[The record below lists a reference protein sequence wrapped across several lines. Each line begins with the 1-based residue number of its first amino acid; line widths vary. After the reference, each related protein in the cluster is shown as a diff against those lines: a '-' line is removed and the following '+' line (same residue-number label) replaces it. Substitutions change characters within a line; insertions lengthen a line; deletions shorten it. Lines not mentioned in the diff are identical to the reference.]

1 MERLQQEFPE
11 EQGSY
16 ATLFCVQPWLDF
28 VPVTSSLV
36 VTDFSDRRHPAMAIR
51 EIAEQ
56 LWSVRRDFQT
66 DWVSPPNLF
75 ARICRLNAR
84 PVLVAEAQDSPTG
97 GAAGDQ
103 TTLLDCLLPHAGNLK
118 SCIYLVDPGMADR
131 ATQVGVGASI
141 EGPIGAS
148 IDARFSRPVHI
159 RATVEHLSDGQF
171 TAKGPAFHGRS
182 FTMGKTAVLAIGNL
196 RIVAAT
202 KPVMMIDPELYRSQ
216 GVEPGLQDVVG
227 IKSALLF
234 RPAYEAVSRTVL
246 HLDAPGPCR
255 GHLEAVAFERINRP
269 IFPVDDFDWAPSEPM
284 KIRRAG

>member
-1 MERLQQEFPE
+1 
-11 EQGSY
+11 
-16 ATLFCVQPWLDF
+16 
-28 VPVTSSLV
+28 
-36 VTDFSDRRHPAMAIR
+36 
-51 EIAEQ
+51 
-56 LWSVRRDFQT
+56 
-66 DWVSPPNLF
+66 
-75 ARICRLNAR
+75 
-84 PVLVAEAQDSPTG
+84 
-97 GAAGDQ
+97 
-103 TTLLDCLLPHAGNLK
+103 
-118 SCIYLVDPGMADR
+118 MADR

-255 GHLEAVAFERINRP
+255 GHLEVVAFERINRP
-269 IFPVDDFDWAPSEPM
+269 IFPVDDFDWAPREPM